1 MTDYDYS
8 ENTYLIGALRTK
20 AHGALLSKDW
30 AKAYEL
36 SAEIRAAAEKLE
48 AFCLNQ
54 VNRSKEKQC

>member
-8 ENTYLIGALRTK
+8 ESTYLLGALRTK
-20 AHGALLSKDW
+20 AHDALLSKDW

-36 SAEIRAAAEKLE
+36 SAEIRAAAEKLQ

-54 VNRSKEKQC
+54 VNQRKE